1 MEKKEILKD
10 EDFVLNEE
18 SINPPSYEEYI
29 KEMYISFKKY

>member
-10 EDFVLNEE
+10 DDFVLNEE

-29 KEMYISFKKY
+29 KEKQKKLAY

>member
-18 SINPPSYEEYI
+18 SINTPSYEENI
-29 KEMYISFKKY
+29 KEKQKKIAY